1 MRSPATNWS
10 RLFLYCSARVPLI
23 SLDLLVQAAPQ
34 RKPGQVRQFRGVA
47 NTKSNERS
55 GAVRSM
61 TSGVADTSDSVPH
74 SAKELWVLRHGQA
87 THNPRAEA
95 AREAGC
101 SFDEFLELMRQD
113 DSLDADLTDLGR
125 TQAQQV
131 HEIHRGALSSLDAV
145 ISSPLS
151 RALHTADLAA
161 PHVSIRVV
169 DESFRE
175 INGLLLNAKRRSKS
189 ELSRLFPTW
198 SLEGVAREHD
208 EDWTADELEDKRA
221 CGERGYHG
229 LAGLMRREEKR
240 MLLVAHGGL
249 LRLVMA
255 EHPNVTVRD
264 GRSKAAESAGPTSTA
279 ASTITQQERRAP
291 HARFGNCELRRYR
304 MEWADEGCSE
314 MAGAESGADADGDIR
329 DNIDT
334 AYLGPG
340 PHRRLVD
347 DNAGGPLNF
356 ARSEPEPAPGP
367 RRRVLLLT
375 ELDLS

>member
-1 MRSPATNWS
+1 MRSSPSNWS
-10 RLFLYCSARVPLI
+10 RLFLYCTARVPLRLEL
-23 SLDLLVQAAPQ
+23 SHASAATTQ
-34 RKPGQVRQFRGVA
+34 LRVRRFNGVA
-47 NTKSNERS
+47 NRKHSHRS
-55 GAVRSM
+55 GAVLSAIN
-61 TSGVADTSDSVPH
+61 GVAHTSDNMLD
-74 SAKELWVLRHGQA
+74 AIKELWVLRHGQA

-113 DSLDADLTDLGR
+113 DSLDAELTELGR
-125 TQAQQV
+125 AQAQKV
-131 HEIHRGALSSLDAV
+131 HAMHQHAISSLDAV

-161 PHVSIRVV
+161 PRVSIRVV
-169 DESFRE
+169 DEAFRE

-198 SLEGVAREHD
+198 SLDGVAREND
-208 EDWTADELEDKRA
+208 EDWTADELEDKQE

-229 LAGLMRREEKR
+229 LAGLMRRDERR

-255 EHPNVTVRD
+255 EHPSVIVRD
-264 GRSKAAESAGPTSTA
+264 GRSAVGPTSKS
-279 ASTITQQERRAP
+279 ASTTMQNEPRAS

-304 MEWADEGCSE
+304 MEWADVDGSE
-314 MAGAESGADADGDIR
+314 MAGAETGADAEGDIR
-329 DNIDT
+329 DNIDNS
-334 AYLGPG
+334 AYLGPAA
-340 PHRRLVD
+340 RRRHVD
-347 DNAGGPLNF
+347 DNAGGPLND
-356 ARSEPEPAPGP
+356 ARSKPEPATPGP

>member
-1 MRSPATNWS
+1 MRSSPSNWS
-10 RLFLYCSARVPLI
+10 RLFLYWSARVPLI
-23 SLDLLVQAAPQ
+23 SLELAHAGAATTQ
-34 RKPGQVRQFRGVA
+34 CKPGHVRPYRRVA
-47 NTKSNERS
+47 NRTHSHRS
-55 GAVRSM
+55 GAVLSM
-61 TSGVADTSDSVPH
+61 TNGAANEMADSI
-74 SAKELWVLRHGQA
+74 KELWVLRHGQA

-101 SFDEFLELMRQD
+101 TFDEFLELMRQD

-125 TQAQQV
+125 AQAQQV
-131 HEIHRGALSSLDAV
+131 HAMHQHALSSLDAV

-169 DESFRE
+169 DEAFRE
-175 INGLLLNAKRRSKS
+175 INGILLNAKRRSKS
-189 ELSRLFPTW
+189 ELTRLFPTW
-198 SLEGVAREHD
+198 SLEGVEREHD
-208 EDWTADELEDKRA
+208 GDWTAHELEDKQA

-229 LAGLMRREEKR
+229 LVGLVRRDEKR

-255 EHPNVTVRD
+255 EHPSVIVRD
-264 GRSKAAESAGPTSTA
+264 ERSAAETVGPSSNA
-279 ASTITQQERRAP
+279 ASTVTHEVRRAS

-304 MEWADEGCSE
+304 MEWADENGAA

-340 PHRRLVD
+340 SHRRHVD
-347 DNAGGPLNF
+347 ANGGPLND
-356 ARSEPEPAPGP
+356 ARSEPEPAALGP